1 VRPAVVLE
9 EPWEELA
16 VEELHVVRAVA
27 EVEELLLDGAVEA
40 LVRCVVLRGLHPG
53 VVLRN
58 AELLAPDAK
67 TAL

>member
-16 VEELHVVRAVA
+16 VEELQVA